1 MQRCIECGS
10 EVIDRDKMCTACRV
24 SEWQDQQAQAQK
36 LRERHYALEA
46 NRDAYLGR
54 KRAVRD
60 SIRAGVVTAIA
71 VMLFLALV
79 SATRD
84 AMRYEYQTKPAILK
98 AQGVK

>member
-1 MQRCIECGS
+1 MRRCIECGS
-10 EVIDRDKMCTACRV
+10 EVIDFDKTCTACRV

-84 AMRYEYQTKPAILK
+84 AMRYEWETKPAALK
-98 AQGVK
+98 HNGVK

>member
-1 MQRCIECGS
+1 MRRCIECGS
-10 EVIDRDKMCTACRV
+10 EVIDFDKTCTACRV
-24 SEWQDQQAQAQK
+24 SEWQDQQEQAQK
-36 LRERHYALEA
+36 LRDRHYALEA

-84 AMRYEYQTKPAILK
+84 AMRYEWETKPAMLK
-98 AQGVK
+98 QNGVK

>member
-60 SIRAGVVTAIA
+60 SIRAGVVTAVA

-98 AQGVK
+98 QNGVK